1 MQNGD
6 IQVNLPLRITGV
18 TMGDCELCGAI
29 NVSTRQI
36 SMSRARV
43 EACIRCMEKSGH
55 NTSEPEQVKTVV
67 HTSKPVRRKSGGYGG
82 TGRRGK
88 DIMLKQEKELR
99 SDFATTIRDA
109 RMNLDWDQKELAK
122 RMAERVNII
131 QKTEGGKRPTD
142 DVIRKFERILNIE
155 LMILRSNDD
164 ERKVSKSSTARSM
177 TLADYFDQAK
187 GNL

>member
-1 MQNGD
+1 MHNGD
-6 IQVNLPLRITGV
+6 IQVNLPLRNSGIS
-18 TMGDCELCGAI
+18 MGDCELCGAI
-29 NVSTRQI
+29 GVSTRQI
-36 SMSRARV
+36 SLSRANV

-55 NTSEPEQVKTVV
+55 NTTEPVQQKAVV
-67 HTSKPVRRKSGGYGG
+67 HTGKPIRRNSGGYRG

-99 SDFATTIRDA
+99 PDFATIIRDA

-122 RMAERVNII
+122 RMAERVNIV

-142 DVIRKFERILNIE
+142 DVIRKFERILNVE
-155 LMILRSNDD
+155 LMILRANDD
-164 ERKVSKSSTARSM
+164 ERKISKSSSARSM

-187 GNL
+187 ENL